1 MNTDSPV
8 QVTEAARSSTIS
20 TGDGDGAVDCLIVA
34 LGCLD
39 MVEEDAVRIPEA
51 AVTGVESRSS
61 IIAGVPCRCCGWGGG
76 DDVNGSVIRLVKPGD
91 WPLARMGV
99 WQEA

>member
-8 QVTEAARSSTIS
+8 QVTDAVRPSTIS
-20 TGDGDGAVDCLIVA
+20 TGESDGGVDCFIVE

-51 AVTGVESRSS
+51 AVPGVESRWS
-61 IIAGVPCRCCGWGGG
+61 IIGIPCRCWEASA
-76 DDVNGSVIRLVKPGD
+76 NGSGFRLETPGEL
-91 WPLARMGV
+91 PPA
-99 WQEA
+99 WQGG